1 MFGLGHTSGFL
12 NTTVSYHRVMDRRKF
27 ISAVGTGT
35 MIAVAGCSV
44 EDSDDGGEANN
55 TGGNDTNTSDD
66 TMDDGTEESPEDET
80 SELVVATYAPFID
93 APSTS
98 PGDWLKEEFESRF
111 DAEITYQTPSGELNH
126 YIEQQNAG
134 QEIEADVYVGLTT
147 DGLVRADEN
156 ATEQLFE
163 RDIDVEGQENVK
175 EGLKFDPEGRAIPF
189 DTGYISLVYD
199 STEMEA
205 PETFDGLLEEEYR
218 GDLIAQDPASSETGR
233 AFLLHTI
240 HEYGEDGYL
249 DYWENLQDN
258 DVRVLGSWSD
268 AYASWGEGE
277 APMVVSYSTDQ
288 VFAEGE
294 GEDLAKHQI
303 RFLNDQGYANPEG
316 VGIFTNTDNP
326 SLAREF
332 ISFLLEPDVQGEI
345 AQRNVSF
352 PATDN
357 AELPEDYAELA
368 QEPPEPV
375 TFSYDE
381 LQGSVDGWVEDWE
394 RQFASN

>member
-1 MFGLGHTSGFL
+1 
-12 NTTVSYHRVMDRRKF
+12 MDRRKF
-27 ISAVGTGT
+27 ISTVGTGT

-44 EDSDDGGEANN
+44 DDSDGGSEENDSI
-55 TGGNDTNTSDD
+55 GNGTDASDNG
-66 TMDDGTEESPEDET
+66 TMEGSDEELPEDE
-80 SELVVATYAPFID
+80 SNELVVATYAPFVD

-98 PGDWLKEEFESRF
+98 PGAWLKEEFESQF

-147 DGLVRADEN
+147 DQLVRADNN

-163 RDIDVEGQENVK
+163 RNVDVAGMENVK

-199 STEMEA
+199 STQTEA
-205 PETFDGLLEEEYR
+205 PETFDGLLEEEHR

-249 DYWENLQDN
+249 EYWENLQDN

-268 AYASWGEGE
+268 AYTSWSEGE

-288 VFAEGE
+288 VFADMEGQ
-294 GEDLAKHQI
+294 DLAKHQI

-316 VGIFTNTDNP
+316 VGIFANTGNP
-326 SLAREF
+326 NLARDF
-332 ISFLLEPDVQGEI
+332 IEFLLEPDVQGEI

-352 PATDN
+352 PATNN
-357 AELPEDYAELA
+357 AELPAEYAELA

-381 LQGSVDGWVEDWE
+381 LQGAVDGWVEDWE
-394 RQFASN
+394 RQFVSN

>member
-1 MFGLGHTSGFL
+1 M
-12 NTTVSYHRVMDRRKF
+12 NRRKF

-44 EDSDDGGEANN
+44 ENSDDGGEQS
-55 TGGNDTNTSDD
+55 TSDGDDTNTTDN
-66 TMDDGTEESPEDET
+66 GTTETGGEELPEDEGN
-80 SELVVATYAPFID
+80 ELVVATYAPFID

-98 PGDWLKEEFESRF
+98 PGAWLKEEFESRF

-147 DGLVRADEN
+147 DGLVRADNN
-156 ATEQLFE
+156 ATEQLFV
-163 RDIDVEGQENVK
+163 RDLDVAGLETVK
-175 EGLKFDPEGRAIPF
+175 DGLDFDPEGRAIPF

-199 STEMEA
+199 STRMEA

-249 DYWENLQDN
+249 EYWENLQDN

-268 AYASWGEGE
+268 AYASWSEGE

-288 VFAEGE
+288 VFADMEGQ
-294 GEDLAKHQI
+294 DLAKHQI

-316 VGIFTNTDNP
+316 VGIFANTDTPN
-326 SLAREF
+326 LAREF
-332 ISFLLEPDVQGEI
+332 IEFLLEPDVQGEI

-357 AELPEDYAELA
+357 AELPADYAELA

-394 RQFASN
+394 RQFAGN